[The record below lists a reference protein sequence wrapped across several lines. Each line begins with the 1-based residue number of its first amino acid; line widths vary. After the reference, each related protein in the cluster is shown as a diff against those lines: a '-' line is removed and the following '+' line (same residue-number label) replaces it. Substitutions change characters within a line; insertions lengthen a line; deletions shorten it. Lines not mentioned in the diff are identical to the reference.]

1 MRYIFSK
8 EKYEKRMK
16 EIKAKVYKYA
26 EKLDGVEVK
35 FEENSE
41 WGTCGIYY
49 ISKKWCEVGRTDER
63 NLHEPD

>member
-8 EKYEKRMK
+8 EKYEKIMK